1 MFVLVIAMFAC
12 YGACVRLRS
21 TLFLLASVTAV
32 PLVAVA
38 FAAVGLIFSGEN
50 ASFVDAAK
58 ARNRATL
65 QAVDAEL
72 RGTVNTLKALS
83 ASKTLARGNFT
94 GFREEALAVLATQ
107 PHWRNIVALS
117 PDGQHLANARLA
129 QGAPLPRDSVDP
141 PSLAKAVSTREPAVS
156 DLTAARHIGNEPSI
170 IVRLPVVEGDKVS
183 YVLSAVLDVGAFQ
196 KILEQQQMPA
206 DWVSGLVD
214 TQGIIMARVPPVP
227 LGTRASPDYLRES
240 GMAPE
245 GWYRGKTVDGRD
257 TYTAFS
263 RSRMS
268 GWSIGYAV
276 PSETIVGGPARAA
289 QILAIGLAL
298 SMLSAVL
305 IGFWLSRRIARP
317 IAELSRAAPQLT
329 SGVAPRAL
337 GSAID
342 EVDALAK
349 ALREAALAIRT
360 RDDELVR
367 RGEELMVQADDLRK
381 MDEHKTRFL
390 AQVSHELRAPLSPLK
405 NAAWL
410 LSNSSD
416 AQQQANAR
424 EVIRRQL
431 ALLSRLVDDF
441 VDLGRIGRGE
451 LDLRLERV
459 PLERVLNESV
469 DMVKP
474 QMDVKR
480 QTLVVRHAP
489 EPLEVH
495 GDADRLVQVVS
506 NLMTNACRYTPEGG
520 TVEVTAARSDD
531 GATITVSDDGVG
543 FRPADAA
550 RIFDMFVRLAEPGSN
565 APGSLGIG
573 LAVTRKIVEM
583 HDGRI
588 EAHSEGPGKGA
599 VFTVTLPLHGL
610 TAGAVA
616 PQPQPA

>member
-1 MFVLVIAMFAC
+1 
-12 YGACVRLRS
+12 VRLRS

-32 PLVAVA
+32 PLVVVA
-38 FAAVGLIFSGEN
+38 FAAVGLVFNKEN

-83 ASKTLARGNFT
+83 ASKVLARGDLSA
-94 GFREEALAVLATQ
+94 FRDEAQAALATQ
-107 PHWRNIVALS
+107 PHWRNIVVLS
-117 PDGQHLANARLA
+117 PDGQHLANARLP
-129 QGAPLPRDSVDP
+129 QGSPLPRESVDP
-141 PSLAKAVSTREPAVS
+141 ASLAKAVATRAPVVS
-156 DLTAARHIGNEPSI
+156 DLALARHIGNEPSV
-170 IVRLPVVEGDKVS
+170 IVRFPVVNGGQVT
-183 YVLSAVLDVGAFQ
+183 YVLSAVLDIAALQ
-196 KILEQQQMPA
+196 QILEQQQMPA
-206 DWVSGLVD
+206 GWVSGLVD
-214 TQGIIMARVPPVP
+214 TGGTLLARVPPLP
-227 LGTRASPDYLRES
+227 LGTKASPDYLRES
-240 GMAPE
+240 AKAPE

-263 RSRMS
+263 RSQMS
-268 GWSIGYAV
+268 GWSIGYAI
-276 PSETIVGGPARAA
+276 PSETITGGPARAA
-289 QILAIGLAL
+289 KILAFGLAL

-317 IAELSRAAPQLT
+317 IAELAHAAPRLE
-329 SGVAPRAL
+329 SGIAPPKL

-349 ALREAALAIRT
+349 ALRDAALAIRT

-367 RGEELMVQADDLRK
+367 RGEELMVQADELRRL
-381 MDEHKTRFL
+381 DEHKTRFL
-390 AQVSHELRAPLSPLK
+390 AQVSHELRAPLAPLK
-405 NAAWL
+405 NASFL
-410 LSNSSD
+410 LENSPD
-416 AQQQANAR
+416 PQQQANAR

-451 LDLRLERV
+451 LDLRLDRV
-459 PLERVLNESV
+459 SLERVLNESV

-474 QMDVKR
+474 QMDAKR
-480 QTLVVRHAP
+480 QVLLVRHAP
-489 EPLEVH
+489 EPLEVR

-506 NLMTNACRYTPEGG
+506 NLMANACRYTPEQG
-520 TVEVTAARSDD
+520 TVEVTAARSVD

-543 FRPADAA
+543 FKPADAA

-583 HDGRI
+583 HEGTI

-599 VFTVTLPLHGL
+599 VFTVTLPLHDRAA
-610 TAGAVA
+610 AGSRA
-616 PQPQPA
+616 QETEPA